1 MNELFP
7 ELNPTKD
14 WLNPPSSTEPAF
26 WIAELRLLS
35 RLSTE
40 SDAVIRTIS
49 LQKGLNILWSEG
61 SEVDGPVDQRG
72 RGHGAGKTSFCRAI
86 RYILGEKHYGNR
98 FIRERMAANQ
108 ELSRAYVT
116 AEIWI
121 GNVRWGVARP
131 LYQGGRHFAVPGVD
145 INGAISSDPSERYT
159 HEQFVAQLE
168 EAVLSRLSVK
178 EFDAEAGHKIRWGH
192 VIQPLTRDQETH
204 LSGLHT
210 WRDNASAS
218 DSPGFDDPEKPFL
231 IRCLLGLADA
241 SEGQL
246 LQKRSKSQ
254 NDANTAKN
262 TVDVYRRVFNDSV
275 TDILAVYPDL
285 RMPITH
291 EDGLFVKQVTDR
303 AQQKQKD
310 SIAAL
315 DEQIEALG
323 IARVKEAL
331 EAAITEKSRIEGRI
345 EERQEQL
352 KSLQT
357 QLLAYKQ
364 KKSPSPQDDKEL
376 QESIVASLRRKD
388 AQCCVPIETAMKE
401 CQLYWRLGIQKLS
414 QENET
419 QEYTASVSSQVET
432 RIQALKDELEPSLK
446 RIKELENEEKKF
458 AAQLL
463 VLREKEKGLKD
474 KREHSLSLSSGEIRI
489 AENIIS
495 ALEKI
500 ESAKTEINKSEAAI
514 IKTDKELSEAR
525 DRSKAQ
531 QAELSTIFDQ
541 IIQGIL
547 SPDFSG
553 KLSFSKIEN
562 NSSIYRHGELES
574 EAYKA
579 LKALAYDLTILL
591 SGLWSVGHHP
601 GFLMHDSPRESDLE
615 PAIYQ
620 LFLRLLKD
628 LADRVPNSFQYIV
641 TTTEAP
647 PTELRDSPPVCARLD
662 SSTEEGFLF
671 KTAM

>member
-1 MNELFP
+1 MNELFS
-7 ELNPTKD
+7 ELNPAKD
-14 WLNPPSSTEPAF
+14 WLRPPFAAEPAF

-40 SDAVIRTIS
+40 DDAIIRSIR
-49 LQKGLNILWSEG
+49 LKKGLNILWSEG
-61 SEVDGPVDQRG
+61 SEIDGPEEQRG

-108 ELSRAYVT
+108 AFSRAYVT
-116 AEIWI
+116 AEIRV
-121 GNVRWGVARP
+121 GNVRWAVARP

-145 INGAISSDPSERYT
+145 INGAIVSDPAERYT

-168 EAVLSRLSVK
+168 EGVLSRLAVK

-192 VIQPLTRDQETH
+192 IIQPLTRDQETH

-231 IRCLLGLADA
+231 IRCLLGLADT

-246 LQKRSKSQ
+246 LQKRAKAQ
-254 NDANTAKN
+254 NDANTSKN

-275 TDILAVYPDL
+275 ADILAIYPDL
-285 RMPITH
+285 RMPMTH

-310 SIAAL
+310 TIAAL
-315 DEQIEALG
+315 DKQIEALG
-323 IARVKEAL
+323 ITQVKEAL
-331 EAAITEKSRIEGRI
+331 DEAIKEKSRIEGRI

-352 KSLQT
+352 KSIQT
-357 QLLAYKQ
+357 RLLAYKQ

-388 AQCCVPIETAMKE
+388 AQCCVPIEFAMKE

-414 QENET
+414 QESET
-419 QEYTASVSSQVET
+419 QEYTASVSSQVEI
-432 RIQALKDELEPSLK
+432 RIKALKSELEPSLK
-446 RIKELENEEKKF
+446 QIKGLESEEKRLSV
-458 AAQLL
+458 QLL
-463 VLREKEKGLKD
+463 VLREKERGLK
-474 KREHSLSLSSGEIRI
+474 KEREQVLSLSSAEVRI
-489 AENIIS
+489 AQNIIS
-495 ALEKI
+495 ALQKI
-500 ESAKTEINKSEAAI
+500 ESAKAEISRSEEAISQTE
-514 IKTDKELSEAR
+514 KTLSEAR

-531 QAELSTIFDQ
+531 QAELSTVFDQ
-541 IIQGIL
+541 VIKNIL
-547 SPDFSG
+547 SQDFSG
-553 KLSFSKIEN
+553 KLSFSRIEN
-562 NSSIYRHGELES
+562 NAAIYRHGELES

-620 LFLRLLKD
+620 LFLRLVKLVS
-628 LADRVPNSFQYIV
+628 DRVPDAFQYIV

-647 PTELRDSPPVCARLD
+647 PSELCGSPPVCARLD

-671 KTAM
+671 KAAM

>member
-61 SEVDGPVDQRG
+61 SEVDGPKEQRG

-98 FIRERMAANQ
+98 FIRERMATNQ

-131 LYQGGRHFAVPGVD
+131 LYQGGRHFAVPGAD

-168 EAVLSRLSVK
+168 DAVLSSFSVK

-285 RMPITH
+285 RMPLTH
-291 EDGLFVKQVTDR
+291 EDALFVKQVTDR

-315 DEQIEALG
+315 DELIDALG
-323 IARVKEAL
+323 IRKIEDSL
-331 EAAITEKSRIEGRI
+331 EAATKEKSRIEGRI
-345 EERQEQL
+345 EERLEQL
-352 KSLQT
+352 KRLQT
-357 QLLAYKQ
+357 QLQSYKQ
-364 KKSPSPQDDKEL
+364 KKTPSPQDDKDL

-388 AQCCVPIETAMKE
+388 TQCCVPIEFAMKE
-401 CQLYWRLGIQKLS
+401 CQLYWRLGIQKQS
-414 QENET
+414 EENET
-419 QEYTASVSSQVET
+419 QEYTASISSQVET
-432 RIQALKDELEPSLK
+432 RIQALERELEPFQK
-446 RIKELENEEKKF
+446 RIKVLETEEKKL

-463 VLREKEKGLKD
+463 VLREKEKGLKE
-474 KREHSLSLSSGEIRI
+474 KRERALTLTSGEVRV
-489 AENIIS
+489 ALNIIS

-500 ESAKTEINKSEAAI
+500 ETAKADISKSEEAI
-514 IKTDKELSEAR
+514 SRTEKALSEAR

-541 IIQGIL
+541 VIKGIL
-547 SPDFSG
+547 SQDFSG
-553 KLSFSKIEN
+553 KLSFSRIEN
-562 NSSIYRHGELES
+562 NASIYRHGELES

-620 LFLRLLKD
+620 HYLRLVKA
-628 LADRVPNSFQYIV
+628 LADRAPNSFQYIV

-647 PTELRDSPPVCARLD
+647 PPELRAFPPVCARLD
-662 SSTEEGFLF
+662 SSNKGGFLY
-671 KTAM
+671 KTSL